1 MDEAK
6 YEDYVRSLV
15 NAMYIV
21 YEVFVNAGAPGMEEA
36 GNRIKE
42 IMDFDNSGAPG
53 DDHIVDLYSGDKLF
67 ARVDTRTGEMI
78 KEES

>member
-1 MDEAK
+1 MDDAK

-21 YEVFVNAGAPGMEEA
+21 SEVFVNAGAPGMEDA

-42 IMDFDNSGAPG
+42 IMDFD
-53 DDHIVDLYSGDKLF
+53 
-67 ARVDTRTGEMI
+67 TGI
-78 KEES
+78 IDFYKNDKEEL